1 MTTDGKINEK
11 RQYDIKRED
20 LKISA
25 LSLSVLYLMGK
36 EISPLDQNRLIEQAK
51 FAKLQKAL

>member
-11 RQYDIKRED
+11 RQYDINRED
-20 LKISA
+20 LKLSA
-25 LSLSVLYLMGK
+25 LSLSALYLMGK

>member
-11 RQYDIKRED
+11 LQYDINRED

-25 LSLSVLYLMGK
+25 LPLSALYLMGK
-36 EISPLDQNRLIEQAK
+36 EILPLDQNRLIEQAK